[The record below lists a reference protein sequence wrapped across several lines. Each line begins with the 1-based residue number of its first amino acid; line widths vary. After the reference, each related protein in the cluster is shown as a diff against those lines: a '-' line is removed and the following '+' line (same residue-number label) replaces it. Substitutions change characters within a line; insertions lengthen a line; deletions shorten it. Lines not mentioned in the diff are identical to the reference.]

1 MISQRI
7 SLMIFVLSLSY
18 HSRVTN
24 GQSMCITTYVHTYMY
39 SNVLTWIIYCTSLV
53 NDLLEC
59 LNLDTETNIFI
70 KFYSTYIQTDYRK
83 PFVTKIM
90 SYFVM

>member
-1 MISQRI
+1 
-7 SLMIFVLSLSY
+7 
-18 HSRVTN
+18 
-24 GQSMCITTYVHTYMY
+24 MY

-70 KFYSTYIQTDYRK
+70 KSYTTYIQTDYGK
-83 PFVTKIM
+83 PFVNK
-90 SYFVM
+90 